1 MVIPKFQVSES
12 EKTRLCPTSLF
23 LVGFMGA
30 GKTTVGRV
38 LACRLGWNFIDLDD
52 RIEAAEG
59 RRVADIF
66 AAGGEPAFRVAEAQ
80 ALTRVIVELQQGL
93 EAVVALG
100 GGAFA
105 QPRNTEAIRATRV
118 PVIFLDAPAQEL
130 HQRCAPAG
138 ASRPLFQDRD
148 AFFRL
153 YRARKSS
160 YLQADFR
167 VDTAGKSVP
176 EVAAEVLALLGVS
189 GS

>member
-1 MVIPKFQVSES
+1 MVTPKSQLSES
-12 EKTRLCPTSLF
+12 QNRRVCSTALF

-38 LACRLGWNFIDLDD
+38 VARRLGWNFIDLDD
-52 RIEAAEG
+52 RIEATEG

-66 AAGGEPAFRVAEAQ
+66 AASGEPAFRAAEAQ
-80 ALTRVIVELQQGL
+80 ALTKVIVELRQGF

-105 QPRNTEAIRATRV
+105 QSCNAEAIRATAV
-118 PVIFLDAPAQEL
+118 PVVFLDAPAQEL
-130 HQRCAPAG
+130 HKRCAQAG

-148 AFFRL
+148 VFFRL